1 MQKLL
6 YILNDSPYGGE
17 KTFNALRFAL
27 ALKEEHNQDVEMKIF
42 CFSNAVL
49 SGLKGQNP
57 KEGANVQ
64 EVLAILTGLGVE
76 VKLCTTCTNA
86 RAISKQ
92 PLIEGV
98 SLGTLADV
106 AEWTLWADKVLTF

>member
-17 KTFNALRFAL
+17 NFQCVAFCIGI
-27 ALKEEHNQDVEMKIF
+27 KEEHNQDVEMKIF
-42 CFSNAVL
+42 CFSDAVL

-76 VKLCTTCTNA
+76 VNCV
-86 RAISKQ
+86 
-92 PLIEGV
+92 PLAQMREQ
-98 SLGTLADV
+98 SLNSR
-106 AEWTLWADKVLTF
+106 

>member
-27 ALKEEHNQDVEMKIF
+27 ALKEEYHQQVEMKIF
-42 CFSNAVL
+42 CFSDAVL

-57 KEGANVQ
+57 KEAGNVQ
-64 EVLAILTGLGVE
+64 ELLTILAGLDVE
-76 VKLCTTCTNA
+76 IKLCTTCTNA
-86 RAISKQ
+86 RAISEH

-98 SLGTLADV
+98 TLGTLADV
-106 AEWTLWADKVLTF
+106 SAWTLWADKVLTF